1 MARVSAL
8 LSMGLGAGC
17 ATTAPPPPAA
27 HQSASLSVERSVRL
41 AWLPADE
48 YAFPDVAAALND
60 RMEAVHLSGVDV
72 SFRAPVSMEVA
83 QLSLECVAQTAACYT
98 QVGTSL
104 QANRLLWAE
113 LVAVGSGRRRLK
125 AVVTVFDV
133 DQKRML
139 RRAEETYDGRETAL
153 QQLDRLMLTVLGD
166 SAAIAPPPEAST
178 P

>member
-1 MARVSAL
+1 MAGMGAL
-8 LSMGLGAGC
+8 LSLGAGC
-17 ATTAPPPPAA
+17 ATNAAKAPAPV

-60 RMEAVHLSGVDV
+60 RMEAVHISGVDV

-83 QLSLECVAQTAACYT
+83 QLSLECVAQTTACYT
-98 QVGTSL
+98 QVGNSL

-113 LVAVGSGRRRLK
+113 LAAVGAGHKRLK
-125 AVVTVFDV
+125 AVVSLFDV
-133 DQKRML
+133 DQKRL
-139 RRAEETYDGRETAL
+139 VRRAQETYDGREGAL

-166 SAAIAPPPEAST
+166 SAAPPPEGSAT

>member
-1 MARVSAL
+1 MSAL
-8 LSMGLGAGC
+8 LSLGLGAGC
-17 ATTAPPPPAA
+17 ATSAAKPPAPQ
-27 HQSASLSVERSVRL
+27 QSATLSVERSVKL

-60 RMEAVHLSGVDV
+60 RMEAVHISGVDV

-83 QLSLECVAQTAACYT
+83 QLSLECVAQTTACYT
-98 QVGTSL
+98 QVGNSL

-113 LVAVGSGRRRLK
+113 LAAVGTGRRRLK

-139 RRAEETYDGRETAL
+139 RRAEETYDGREAAL
-153 QQLDRLMLTVLGD
+153 QQLDRLMLSVLGD
-166 SAAIAPPPEAST
+166 SVAPPSVEGSP
-178 P
+178 PP